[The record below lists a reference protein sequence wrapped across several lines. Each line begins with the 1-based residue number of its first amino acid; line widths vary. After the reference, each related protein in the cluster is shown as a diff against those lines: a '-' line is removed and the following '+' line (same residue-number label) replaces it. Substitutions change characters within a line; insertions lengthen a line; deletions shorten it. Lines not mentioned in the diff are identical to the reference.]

1 LGERLDQL
9 PVDPVDVG
17 MAVDDRLPGD
27 PDPAGQLVTKVCLVE
42 HPGGL
47 RVREQLA

>member
-27 PDPAGQLVTKVCLVE
+27 PKPAGQLMPQLRLVE